1 MKIHD
6 KHTLLCDS
14 SDKGEVFFNIE
25 LKLRTL
31 TEEYEHLD
39 VFAIYNCSR
48 HKLESFTD
56 LATARQVKVSSEVIQ
71 QEVQEQVI
79 KENKTTKESH
89 CRYLHI

>member
-14 SDKGEVFFNIE
+14 GDIDEVLFNIE

-31 TEEYEHLD
+31 TEEYENLN

-71 QEVQEQVI
+71 QEVQEQVVG
-79 KENKTTKESH
+79 ENKTVKENH
-89 CRYLHI
+89 C